1 MGTRSNFYKN
11 PSHSY
16 KKNLSI
22 SSLLQNLNAYN
33 FATGNVPPLVRVDPS
48 RKRLRKNEPRSV
60 ANGEMKNSEGPVS
73 HQEYVDRKRKDEISI
88 GSSSGFQQGLEYQ
101 VLKASSY
108 STQLVDYESDQSNP
122 DDGDE
127 QQIQLASGMFLL
139 MTSNDQHFMNT

>member
-1 MGTRSNFYKN
+1 
-11 PSHSY
+11 
-16 KKNLSI
+16 
-22 SSLLQNLNAYN
+22 
-33 FATGNVPPLVRVDPS
+33 
-48 RKRLRKNEPRSV
+48 
-60 ANGEMKNSEGPVS
+60 MKNSEGPVS

-101 VLKASSY
+101 VLASSY